1 MHLPPIHQQQASG
14 SRFSREPVRAGM
26 GRRYALE
33 GDARPGDVL
42 TLAGGAL
49 VRDLNENGLVDGRDA
64 SAGVDVLVGFESG
77 RALRGGLVDVR
88 G

>member
-1 MHLPPIHQQQASG
+1 MHLSPIHQQQASS
-14 SRFSREPVRAGM
+14 SRFGREPLRAGT

-42 TLAGGAL
+42 ALAGGAL
-49 VRDLNENGLVDGRDA
+49 VRDLNENGLVDGLDA
-64 SAGVDVLVGFESG
+64 HVDVLVGSDSG
-77 RALRGGLVDVR
+77 RVFRGGLVDVR